1 MSGALPVRRIGPG
14 TDRALDSLRDLW
26 ASRDLLWAVAWRE
39 FRVRYKQSL
48 LGVAWAVVHPLAL
61 MLVFTAVF
69 SELVGIKSEGVPY
82 PLFSYAALLPW
93 TFFATSITLATHS
106 MVKQVELVTKVWFP
120 REVLPLGSVLASLC
134 DFVIALALFGGLLA
148 WYGAIPGATALFL
161 VALIPIQFAL
171 TAGMALFLSALNV
184 RYRDVKFLV
193 PLALQLWLYASPV
206 IYSLDAVP
214 AHVRPWYALNP
225 MVGLVDGYRA
235 ALLHQ
240 AAPDPL
246 LLGLSAAGSLLILVL
261 GWAYF
266 HRVEAYFADVI

>member
-1 MSGALPVRRIGPG
+1 MSSGLPVRRIGPG
-14 TDRALDSLRDLW
+14 TDRAIDSLRDLW
-26 ASRDLLWAVAWRE
+26 ASRDLQWAVAWRE

-48 LGVAWAVVHPLAL
+48 LGVAWAVIHPLAL

-69 SELVGIKSEGVPY
+69 SELVGVKSEGAPY

-93 TFFATSITLATHS
+93 TFLAASITLATQS
-106 MVKQVELVTKVWFP
+106 MVKQVELVTKVRFP
-120 REVLPLGSVLASLC
+120 REVLPLGCVLASLF
-134 DFVIALALFGGLLA
+134 DFAVALALFGGLLA
-148 WYGAIPGATALFL
+148 CYGAMPGATALFV

-171 TAGMALFLSALNV
+171 TAGMAFFVSALNV

-193 PLALQLWLYASPV
+193 PLALQIWLYASPV

-214 AHVRPWYALNP
+214 AHIRPWYALNP

-240 AAPDPL
+240 AAPDPIL
-246 LLGLSAAGSLLILVL
+246 LAVSAAVSLLVLLL

>member
-1 MSGALPVRRIGPG
+1 MSRSLPVRRIGPG
-14 TDRALDSLRDLW
+14 ADRARESLRDLW
-26 ASRDLLWAVAWRE
+26 ASRDLIRAVAWRE

-69 SELVGIKSEGVPY
+69 SELVGLRSENVPY
-82 PLFSYAALLPW
+82 PIFSYAALLPW
-93 TFFATSITLATHS
+93 TFVATSVTLATHS

-134 DFVIALALFGGLLA
+134 DFGIALVLFGGLLA
-148 WYGAIPGATALFL
+148 WYGVVPGATALYLF
-161 VALIPIQFAL
+161 ALIPIQFAL
-171 TAGMALFLSALNV
+171 TVGMALFVAALNV

-193 PLALQLWLYASPV
+193 PLALQVWLYASPV

-214 AHVRPWYALNP
+214 DRVRPWYALNP
-225 MVGLVDGYRA
+225 MVGLVDGYRT
-235 ALLHQ
+235 ALLHG
-240 AAPDPL
+240 AAPAPL
-246 LLGLSAAGSLLILVL
+246 LLGLSAAGALLVLVL
-261 GWAYF
+261 GWIYF

>member
-14 TDRALDSLRDLW
+14 TDRAVDSLRDLW

-69 SELVGIKSEGVPY
+69 SELVGIKSEGKPY

-93 TFFATSITLATHS
+93 TFVSTSITLATRS

-120 REVLPLGSVLASLC
+120 REVLPLGSVLASLF

-148 WYGAIPGATALFL
+148 WYGAMPGATALFL
-161 VALIPIQFAL
+161 FALIPIQFTL
-171 TAGMALFLSALNV
+171 TAGMALFVSALNV
-184 RYRDVKFLV
+184 RYRDVKFIV
-193 PLALQLWLYASPV
+193 PLALQIWLYASPV

-214 AHVRPWYALNP
+214 AHIRPWYALNP
-225 MVGLVDGYRA
+225 LVGLVDGYRA

-240 AAPDPL
+240 AAPDLL
-246 LLGLSAAGSLLILVL
+246 LLGTSAAGSLLILVL